1 MKLILT
7 YKKPVFENDKI
18 INFEVFSKYTI
29 NSSKLKKGGD
39 VFDNLDEL
47 IVKKTSKIIVEKENK
62 TSNASKKGVVK
73 AINNIELNKNLTIF
87 NIKELI
93 YNLLNIKIE
102 DQHIEQFIKSE
113 RKYKNIEYKYENKS
127 LLITKDTVLNNI
139 LNVDYEKINE
149 VFIDF
154 DIINNRNLYI
164 IKEFT
169 KIKQIKD
176 LDIEKDIE
184 LDVFDIN
191 DFILDKDRLN
201 KQIIQDDEI
210 LNNIYFGFVE
220 KFFPMYDLNLFKTY
234 IQSMSK
240 LDLYPNLYIEKNR
253 VLEKI
258 KIINNINN
266 NLISKSEKNT
276 NIKLVNLKI
285 ESYNSNKSIYVQEI
299 FNAIELK
306 KFDNIE
312 KIECRLNINDKILYL
327 EKINVIDIG
336 LNIKKHL
343 YLYGTKNNLE
353 YNEITDKSDLI
364 LFSVIINN
372 KQYKIV
378 NTRINIILDEYNNIY
393 LSVSL
398 NDNIKLD
405 EYKTIIQLEVNKII
419 TELNNKLKL
428 SINLINKFNINLLSL
443 DSSIIYNKS
452 INHEQHL
459 ELLNNIKKNEILEY
473 YKVINIDEINNKIEL
488 KLTYLDFDTL
498 INEDRL
504 NDYTNNYYIYK
515 LDPFLIEKYNKIIY
529 NARIVVQP
537 RINDIKIDFINININ
552 EYNYISLFLLKFMK
566 SCLIKTVNKNVKLS
580 NNLNKIKLLKESDP
594 NLYIINKSDSK
605 NLYSRKCQ
613 SSQQPII
620 VTEKEIKSKK
630 IKDYVKYWNFT
641 KNKSEFY
648 SCDNKKFLYVK
659 FLTNIHPKNYCV
671 PCCKKKSMNAIK
683 IKSSYEE
690 IHNKCLAK
698 FQYSKNEKS
707 QKESEIKSRY
717 IMNYSCKIMLEND
730 RLMDLPLTLKK
741 IFNNM
746 YEIDNESNNG
756 VYNFYI
762 KGINQ
767 NFMNIKNVGILFILS
782 SILEKNL
789 DEIIILIN
797 NFLLDNPN
805 LINIILGGKLLNYVS
820 NIKEL
825 IKLINNT
832 FSNKFLFKSINL
844 EFSDWNS
851 FFIEISK
858 YFGIVY
864 VIIDEFDSEI
874 LNDSILKIKL
884 SDTIKNASEYILN
897 TKNYNYVLLVNR
909 VIDNNS
915 IYYPI
920 FKLDYK
926 EFYRSN
932 NVYKKKY
939 EYSESVIVKIKNI
952 IKNTLNNSIKKKIS
966 IEIDLINK
974 FILESNKYK
983 IIKYFLNNNNEIYS
997 ILIQI
1002 NKKQDYIYLNIENTK
1017 IDDKTY
1023 SEIYKSSLYDHNY
1036 INLKNYSIELEY
1048 ILKFINEIN
1057 EFVYHTNKI
1066 LYTDMF
1072 YKQYINN
1079 IVVSNSSR
1087 KDANN
1092 ILNLF
1097 EDQLI
1102 NIDNFQYNYL
1112 RINNYIIYNE
1122 NIIGITCNN
1131 IDCYISKKINIEN
1144 GIKLINAQYNKI
1156 NDILNSKSI
1165 KKKDFSII
1173 FNRVFSLEN
1182 NINLSKLFIPEYTKI
1197 SNFEKY
1203 TNYFKIYKYNP
1214 NIINTIIKSKEIVK
1228 DIRIQKLNESLYN
1241 TNLYNLL
1248 ILHIMNLILKM
1259 KNINLR
1265 NKLKFV
1271 ISNFGNN
1278 DLDEILFNNK
1288 NDKIFKVINNYNN
1301 STYQDSNNS
1310 NISTQILNNYL
1321 ILFLKNIIRLNKDKK
1336 ISQMKKILINT
1347 FDKTKFDFDKI
1358 YIYNI
1363 LKLNKPELI
1372 NKIDILLEGHII
1384 DKKTNNNYNLIN
1396 FNICNNTKQSYYC
1409 ENNKLIISKKVYQ
1422 NMLEII
1428 YYDLTNPFK
1437 QNLLLNFTSINNNLY
1452 KFNNYINEKIYIYY

>member
-1 MKLILT
+1 MKLILS
-7 YKKPVFENDKI
+7 YKKPLFENDKI
-18 INFEVFSKYTI
+18 VGFEVFSKYTI
-29 NSSKLKKGGD
+29 NSSKLSKKKGGD
-39 VFDNLDEL
+39 IFDNLDNL
-47 IVKKTSKIIVEKENK
+47 IVKKTSKIIVEKENIIK
-62 TSNASKKGVVK
+62 NNKKGVVK
-73 AINNIELNKNLTIF
+73 TMNNIELNKNLTIF

-93 YNLLNIKIE
+93 YNLLNIKVE

-113 RKYKNIEYKYENKS
+113 KKYKNIEYKYENKS

-191 DFILDKDRLN
+191 DFILDKDRLY
-201 KQIIQDDEI
+201 KQTIQDDEI

-220 KFFPMYDLNLFKTY
+220 KFFPMYDLHLFKSY

-258 KIINNINN
+258 KVINGINN
-266 NLISKSEKNT
+266 NSISKSEKKT

-285 ESYNSNKSIYVQEI
+285 ESYNSNKSIYIQEI
-299 FNAIELK
+299 FNTIELK

-327 EKINVIDIG
+327 EKVNVIDIG

-343 YLYGTKNNLE
+343 YLYTTNN
-353 YNEITDKSDLI
+353 IPIKSDLI

-372 KQYKIV
+372 KQYKIL

-393 LSVSL
+393 ISVSL

-405 EYKTIIQLEVNKII
+405 EYKTIIQLEINKII

-452 INHEQHL
+452 LNHEQHL

-473 YKVINIDEINNKIEL
+473 YKVVNIDELNNKIEL
-488 KLTYLDFDTL
+488 KLMYLDFNTL

-515 LDPFLIEKYNKIIY
+515 LDPFLLEKYNKIIY
-529 NARIVVQP
+529 NARIIIHP

-552 EYNYISLFLLKFMK
+552 EHDYISLFLLKFIK
-566 SCLIKTVNKNVKLS
+566 SCLIKTINKNVKLS

-594 NLYIINKSDSK
+594 DLYIINKSDSK

-648 SCDNKKFLYVK
+648 SCDNKKFPYVK

-698 FQYSKNEKS
+698 FQYSKNEKT

-746 YEIDNESNNG
+746 YEIDTESDKG
-756 VYNFYI
+756 LYNFYI

-782 SILEKNL
+782 STLDKNL
-789 DEIIILIN
+789 DETITFIN

-805 LINIILGGKLLNYVS
+805 LINTILGGKILNYVS
-820 NIKEL
+820 NTKDFV
-825 IKLINNT
+825 KLFNNT
-832 FSNKFLFKSINL
+832 FSSKFIFKSINL
-844 EFSDWNS
+844 EFNDWNS

-864 VIIDEFDSEI
+864 VIIDEFDNDI
-874 LNDSILKIKL
+874 INDSILKIKL
-884 SDTIKNASEYILN
+884 SDNIKNASEYILN
-897 TKNYNYVLLVNR
+897 TKNYNYILLVNR

-932 NVYKKKY
+932 IIYKKKY
-939 EYSESVIVKIKNI
+939 EYSESIIVKIKNI
-952 IKNTLNNSIKKKIS
+952 IKNTLNTSVKKKIS
-966 IEIDLINK
+966 IELNLIDK

-983 IIKYFLNNNNEIYS
+983 IVKYFLNKNNEIYS

-1002 NKKQDYIYLNIENTK
+1002 GKKQDYIYLNIDNTK
-1017 IDDKTY
+1017 VNNITY
-1023 SEIYKSSLYDHNY
+1023 SEISKSSLYDYNY
-1036 INLKNYSIELEY
+1036 INLKKYNIELSN

-1057 EFVYHTNKI
+1057 DFVYDINKI
-1066 LYTDMF
+1066 LYSDIF

-1087 KDANN
+1087 KDTNN

-1097 EDQLI
+1097 EDQI
-1102 NIDNFQYNYL
+1102 CNIDNFQYNYL
-1112 RINNYIIYNE
+1112 RINNYIIYNDK
-1122 NIIGITCNN
+1122 IIGVTCNN
-1131 IDCYISKKINIEN
+1131 LDCYISENINIEN
-1144 GIKLINAQYNKI
+1144 GIKLINNQYNKI
-1156 NDILNSKSI
+1156 NDILNSKTI

-1173 FNRVFSLEN
+1173 FNRVFSLEIN
-1182 NINLSKLFIPEYTKI
+1182 TNLSKLFIPEYTKI

-1203 TNYFKIYKYNP
+1203 TNYFKVYKYNP
-1214 NIINTIIKSKEIVK
+1214 NKINDIITSKEIIK
-1228 DIRIQKLNESLYN
+1228 DDRIQKLNEALYN

-1248 ILHIMNLILKM
+1248 ILHIINLILKM
-1259 KNINLR
+1259 KNTNLR
-1265 NKLKFV
+1265 NKLKLV
-1271 ISNFGNN
+1271 ISNFGN
-1278 DLDEILFNNK
+1278 DDIDEILINNK
-1288 NDKIFKVINNYNN
+1288 NDKLFKVITNYYNY
-1301 STYQDSNNS
+1301 TYQDNNDSNVS
-1310 NISTQILNNYL
+1310 IQILNNYL
-1321 ILFLKNIIRLNKDKK
+1321 ILFLKNIIRLNKDQK
-1336 ISQMKKILINT
+1336 ISQIKKILLT
-1347 FDKTKFDFDKI
+1347 AFDKTKFDFDKT

-1363 LKLNKPELI
+1363 LKLNKVELI
-1372 NKIDILLEGHII
+1372 DKIDNLLEGHII
-1384 DKKTNNNYNLIN
+1384 DKKTNTKYNLVN

-1409 ENNKLIISKKVYQ
+1409 ENNKLIIPKKIYK
-1422 NMLEII
+1422 NMLDII
-1428 YYDLTNPFK
+1428 YYDLTNSFK

-1452 KFNNYINEKIYIYY
+1452 KFNSYINEKIYIYY